1 MVLKKLKKSLIRV
14 RVIAWTYSK
23 WLRWRAR
30 RKFQRDFKRFS
41 GLSGAA
47 EKRFSLDWKDRF
59 PCIGDDTSSTT
70 IDRHY
75 LYHPAWAA
83 RILAKTR
90 PSEHVDISSYIYFS
104 TLVSAF
110 LPVRFYDYRPVALA
124 LDNLESGFANL
135 VELPFVSGSI
145 KSLSC
150 MHVVEHIG
158 LGRYGDALDPD
169 GDIKAISELRRVLA
183 PGGQL
188 LFVVPIGQPKI
199 EYNAHRIYGYDQ
211 IIDYFDGLIL
221 EEYALIPDS
230 AEQGGLIRGA
240 SASLSYE
247 QKYGCGCFLFRRPD
261 EQVARVGSES
271 V

>member
-1 MVLKKLKKSLIRV
+1 MVLRKLRKSLIRV
-14 RVIAWTYSK
+14 KVIALAYGW
-23 WLRWRAR
+23 WRHWRAR
-30 RKFQRDFKRFS
+30 WKFQGDFRRFS
-41 GLSGAA
+41 KLSGTG

-75 LYHPAWAA
+75 VYHTAWAA

-90 PSEHVDISSYIYFS
+90 PIEHVDISSYIYFS
-104 TLVSAF
+104 ALISAF
-110 LPVRFYDYRPVALA
+110 LPVRFYDYRPVTLG
-124 LDNLESGFANL
+124 LDNLETGFANI

-158 LGRYGDALDPD
+158 LGRYGDELDPD
-169 GDIKAISELRRVLA
+169 GDRKSISELRRVLA
-183 PGGQL
+183 PGGLL

-211 IIDYFDGLIL
+211 IVDYFHDLIL

-261 EQVARVGSES
+261 EQVARVRSET